1 MDRGPAV
8 CGAKIIW
15 PSLVLPQVSLPAP
28 GLKAQSPDHAIP
40 TEHDLQMNT
49 WSTDAGPVQLSA
61 LVERLQR
68 EVVHVAL
75 IGHDSASVDEQG
87 RRLVQSLRQDAGL
100 EVLVLFDAQDD
111 ALLERV
117 NQRLASLSLDQAR
130 QVGSAREPLQVWVLQ
145 VQSEAQVRQAQM
157 LARMVRDLPA
167 VHLRLIAL
175 MTPILSQALF
185 DDPVGRSF
193 VPWRLPGPALRE
205 LDEDELLQDPEP
217 QSMALS
223 PAPSNLDK
231 VPPLR
236 LSIMARL
243 GGRLPARLRER
254 LRHPPDPPTVAAI
267 AVGLLLVSLLVSC
280 I

>member
-1 MDRGPAV
+1 M
-8 CGAKIIW
+8 
-15 PSLVLPQVSLPAP
+15 
-28 GLKAQSPDHAIP
+28 P

-49 WSTDAGPVQLSA
+49 WPTDEDPVQISS

-75 IGHDSASVDEQG
+75 IGHDSTSVDEQG

-100 EVLVLFDAQDD
+100 EVVVLFDAQDD
-111 ALLERV
+111 ALLARV

-130 QVGSAREPLQVWVLQ
+130 QAGSASEPLQAWVLQ
-145 VQSEAQVRQAQM
+145 VQSDAQIRQVQM
-157 LARMVRDLPA
+157 VARMVRDLPA
-167 VHLRLIAL
+167 VNLRLIVL

-193 VPWRLPGPALRE
+193 LPWRLPGPALRE
-205 LDEDELLQDPEP
+205 LDDEDLLQVSEP
-217 QSMALS
+217 QITALS
-223 PAPSNLDK
+223 SVTVSPQKTPAPQTSTW
-231 VPPLR
+231 
-236 LSIMARL
+236 
-243 GGRLPARLRER
+243 ARLRER

-280 I
+280 V